1 MDNEPTGVIADRVEG
16 SRTSTLRSLVT
27 LGNDELGLE
36 SRSDDDLI
44 SLRCVR
50 RSQAYGTDVSR
61 NRRLFRWGIAQI
73 AIMTLI
79 VGVMALPAEAA
90 HPKAQVL
97 STTVPVGA
105 NGLWAFTQ
113 AQSTKSGGRQ
123 AVDLTTDGGKRW
135 SIVTPPGLSTFGGS
149 HWIFTIYALT
159 SKRAWVVYGGVDG
172 GPQWLDTTSDGGRH
186 WTTVG
191 ELPPKGCTLQFVS
204 NEDGTCTVYAGA
216 MGSMGI
222 EIFRTSNGGRSWR
235 SIFSSYMTE
244 ASLNRKTPPGSL
256 PFECDKTIPF
266 NSSTTGW
273 ALFDCNYD
281 DATLYETMDG
291 GVTWV
296 SRTVPT
302 PRAYSEGGGFVGTP
316 TFSGRRGA
324 VGYAGGRYSLV
335 YVTTNDG
342 LSFHR
347 VYPPGKLR
355 PWSINVLSATRWR
368 LAFRN
373 EILGTNNGGT
383 TWFTVTSDANKIV
396 KPLRYA
402 APNPDIRFVTG
413 NKGWLT
419 TQNDRLLRTT
429 DGGRKWT
436 VVSVPGT
443 KSSKTVSGV

>member
-1 MDNEPTGVIADRVEG
+1 MCIRDRIG
-16 SRTSTLRSLVT
+16 SDSPENVTTYAVVPSATRLRWPSALVCC
-27 LGNDELGLE
+27 NPE
-36 SRSDDDLI
+36 S
-44 SLRCVR
+44 
-50 RSQAYGTDVSR
+50 VSYTH
-61 NRRLFRWGIAQI
+61 L
-73 AIMTLI
+73 
-79 VGVMALPAEAA
+79 
-90 HPKAQVL
+90 
-97 STTVPVGA
+97 
-105 NGLWAFTQ
+105 
-113 AQSTKSGGRQ
+113 
-123 AVDLTTDGGKRW
+123 
-135 SIVTPPGLSTFGGS
+135 
-149 HWIFTIYALT
+149 
-159 SKRAWVVYGGVDG
+159 
-172 GPQWLDTTSDGGRH
+172 
-186 WTTVG
+186 
-191 ELPPKGCTLQFVS
+191 
-204 NEDGTCTVYAGA
+204 
-216 MGSMGI
+216 
-222 EIFRTSNGGRSWR
+222 
-235 SIFSSYMTE
+235 
-244 ASLNRKTPPGSL
+244 KTPPGSL
-256 PFECDKTIPF
+256 PFACDKTIPF

-402 APNPDIRFVTG
+402 APNPRCV
-413 NKGWLT
+413 
-419 TQNDRLLRTT
+419 
-429 DGGRKWT
+429 
-436 VVSVPGT
+436 
-443 KSSKTVSGV
+443 